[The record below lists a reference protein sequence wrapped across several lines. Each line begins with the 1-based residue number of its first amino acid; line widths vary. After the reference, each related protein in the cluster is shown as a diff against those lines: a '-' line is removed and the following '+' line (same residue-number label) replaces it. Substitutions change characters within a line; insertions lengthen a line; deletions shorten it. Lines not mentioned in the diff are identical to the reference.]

1 MGEWRRSLRH
11 VVDVRGW
18 REVLRVRDVTLQ
30 EWALGSFHAA
40 LLLVGALLAL
50 HLADTLAGSLETGGT
65 LLGGV
70 LYLVLLSS
78 TVLTARL
85 VVEPS
90 GLAERRDG
98 RGTLRTVGWGVV
110 GGGVNAVLFLLG
122 LAVVVFAGLL
132 LTSPGSVFLVVFLLA
147 FGFLVALVAGVVLGT
162 VFGLVD
168 LLLFRLA
175 LRLVPDDGGGERL

>member
-1 MGEWRRSLRH
+1 MGEWRRGLRH

-40 LLLVGALLAL
+40 LLLVSALLGL
-50 HLADTLAGSLETGGT
+50 HLADDLAGSLAAAGT
-65 LLGGV
+65 LVGGA

-90 GLAERRDG
+90 GLAERRDV
-98 RGTLRTVGWGVV
+98 RGTLRTVGWGLV

-122 LAVVVFAGLL
+122 LAVVVFVGIL
-132 LTSPGSVFLVVFLLA
+132 LTSPGSVFVVVFVLA
-147 FGFLVALVAGVVLGT
+147 FGLLVALVAGLVLGAA
-162 VFGLVD
+162 FGLVD
-168 LLLFRLA
+168 LLLFRIA
-175 LRLVPDDGGGERL
+175 MRLVPEDGGGPRL